1 MVNHHS
7 TNRRIRSVW
16 TGPQSP
22 VGHVCQTAVVA
33 LCVLILVFAPLAF
46 GAVRLWALG
55 PILIA
60 IGLAGV
66 LWIVRILSTQEM
78 SVVFSTLGPS
88 IIALTAYAVTA
99 NPHDALGKRELAG
112 ERYQRAIQADPQNAT
127 YRAQLAL
134 HYQSWGDTD
143 NAVASFARA
152 YELDVD
158 DPVPEIELQ
167 RLSKLGT

>member
-55 PILIA
+55 PILIMI
-60 IGLAGV
+60 IGMSSI
-66 LWIVRILSTQEM
+66 LWQIL
-78 SVVFSTLGPS
+78 LG
-88 IIALTAYAVTA
+88 
-99 NPHDALGKRELAG
+99 
-112 ERYQRAIQADPQNAT
+112 
-127 YRAQLAL
+127 
-134 HYQSWGDTD
+134 GDD
-143 NAVASFARA
+143 
-152 YELDVD
+152 LL
-158 DPVPEIELQ
+158 PEIELRQ
-167 RLSKLGT
+167 PSRLGI